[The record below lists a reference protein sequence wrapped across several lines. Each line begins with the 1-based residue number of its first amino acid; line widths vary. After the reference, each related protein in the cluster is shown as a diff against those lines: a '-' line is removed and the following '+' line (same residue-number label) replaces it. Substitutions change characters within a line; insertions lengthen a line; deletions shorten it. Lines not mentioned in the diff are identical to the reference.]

1 MICSVLKQF
10 ENAIEFNTSLVNE
23 SKNNFQGLLDFL
35 VDFGEKYDN
44 QIANLPY
51 HINVIDELNAD
62 ENAHSRIF
70 AQLLRYKKNNKYPF
84 LENFLNEVSSFNI
97 RVKKPIVK
105 KVDSCGRIDIPIFD
119 EQYVVVIENKV
130 TDQAPDPNNVSG
142 GQLAR
147 YIETI
152 NHNYNRKLE

>member
-51 HINVIDELNAD
+51 HINVL
-62 ENAHSRIF
+62 
-70 AQLLRYKKNNKYPF
+70 
-84 LENFLNEVSSFNI
+84 
-97 RVKKPIVK
+97 
-105 KVDSCGRIDIPIFD
+105 
-119 EQYVVVIENKV
+119 
-130 TDQAPDPNNVSG
+130 T
-142 GQLAR
+142 
-147 YIETI
+147 
-152 NHNYNRKLE
+152 NRKPKGKPTSVILLQLFVSKKKYLA